1 MSWWSTPRMSCWRT
15 LRWVTCDVD
24 KPRSWRYC
32 CWTSRRGLHLCAPV
46 VALNSLCLGMSRWSP
61 IQWEGI
67 WEIDGLDCVG
77 DGRVSFRSCRLS
89 FHLNNSSTE
98 ISTRKHTRD
107 RKIIIRVKLSFTRII
122 FVEMAN
128 NRVDRF
134 VVKIGQLDYFT
145 SIIQSHANKWT
156 GITTLIWNSEWKQLI
171 LIWIEWI

>member
-1 MSWWSTPRMSCWRT
+1 MD
-15 LRWVTCDVD
+15 LIV
-24 KPRSWRYC
+24 
-32 CWTSRRGLHLCAPV
+32 
-46 VALNSLCLGMSRWSP
+46 LGM
-61 IQWEGI
+61 E
-67 WEIDGLDCVG
+67 E
-77 DGRVSFRSCRLS
+77 FRFVLVDSLS

-107 RKIIIRVKLSFTRII
+107 RKIINRVKLSFTRFI

-156 GITTLIWNSEWKQLI
+156 GITTLVRVRRDKFHTGLSANQ
-171 LIWIEWI
+171 

>member
-1 MSWWSTPRMSCWRT
+1 MEYTTYVVLENAPMGHMWRRQAPFMTILLLNFAEGSASVCTGGCPDFSLSWHVEVITYSVRRYMRDWWTWLCWG
-15 LRWVTCDVD
+15 W
-24 KPRSWRYC
+24 KSF
-32 CWTSRRGLHLCAPV
+32 
-46 VALNSLCLGMSRWSP
+46 
-61 IQWEGI
+61 
-67 WEIDGLDCVG
+67 
-77 DGRVSFRSCRLS
+77 VSFLSTHSLS

-145 SIIQSHANKWT
+145 SIIQSHANKST
-156 GITTLIWNSEWKQLI
+156 GITTLMLQ
-171 LIWIEWI
+171 

>member
-46 VALNSLCLGMSRWSP
+46 VALTSLCLGMSRWSP

-107 RKIIIRVKLSFTRII
+107 RKIINRVKLSFTRFI

-156 GITTLIWNSEWKQLI
+156 GITTLLI
-171 LIWIEWI
+171 K

>member
-1 MSWWSTPRMSCWRT
+1 MD
-15 LRWVTCDVD
+15 LIV
-24 KPRSWRYC
+24 
-32 CWTSRRGLHLCAPV
+32 
-46 VALNSLCLGMSRWSP
+46 LGM
-61 IQWEGI
+61 E
-67 WEIDGLDCVG
+67 E
-77 DGRVSFRSCRLS
+77 FRFVLVDSLS

-107 RKIIIRVKLSFTRII
+107 RKIINRVKLSFTRII

-156 GITTLIWNSEWKQLI
+156 GITTLVIVDNRSFSGSTIQCLRRRSFRFLSLSWDRIAKLIKINEESHKKLDRRNSIQCHHTV
-171 LIWIEWI
+171 